1 MRYEYRDEWYRGV
14 EGTGSCRGSAEKNRA
29 KKRTRTSAGVVRVLA
44 SLVLCVAASYA
55 GAAVTGTGLSSDDIP
70 MGEAARPSED
80 ASFVMSWSWDTAVG
94 ETEEADAAGAGDA
107 DDADDAHAERIKEL
121 ADAYIAEKSGKTGE

>member
-55 GAAVTGTGLSSDDIP
+55 GAAVTGTGMGLSSDDIP

-94 ETEEADAAGAGDA
+94 ETEEADA
-107 DDADDAHAERIKEL
+107 DDAHAERIKEL

>member
-14 EGTGSCRGSAEKNRA
+14 EGTGSCRGSAENNRA
-29 KKRTRTSAGVVRVLA
+29 KKRPRTSAGVVRVLA

-55 GAAVTGTGLSSDDIP
+55 GAAVTGTGTGLSSDDIP
-70 MGEAARPSED
+70 MGEAARPSASED

-94 ETEEADAAGAGDA
+94 ETEEA
-107 DDADDAHAERIKEL
+107 DADDAHAERIKEL

>member
-1 MRYEYRDEWYRGV
+1 MVPRRRGDGARRR
-14 EGTGSCRGSAEKNRA
+14 ERGKNRA
-29 KKRTRTSAGVVRVLA
+29 KKRPRTSAGIVRVLA

-70 MGEAARPSED
+70 MGEAARPSASED
-80 ASFVMSWSWDTAVG
+80 ASFVMSWSWDTAG
-94 ETEEADAAGAGDA
+94 GKTEETDATGASDT
-107 DDADDAHAERIKEL
+107 DDAHAERIKEL